1 MKLQSVCKIHFVSYG
16 HVFRSRLAEAYLRFL
31 LRKHKGVQISSSGI
45 KYDKDIN
52 GPIAWY
58 TMKILVD
65 HQLVPYMS
73 ENPTVTTS
81 EMLKESDAVI
91 FLDDIS
97 KDYCKRRLGFSG
109 KNYDA
114 WNVEYLP
121 PDKTNPMTDLDR
133 DIYII
138 KRSEQIFK
146 NIVAY
151 CHRFTADLS
160 ETDIPF
166 SSSMRTPLI

>member
-1 MKLQSVCKIHFVSYG
+1 MKIHFVSYG
-16 HVFRSRLAEAYLRFL
+16 HVFRSRLAEAYLKFL
-31 LRKHKGVQISSSGI
+31 LRKHRGIQISSSGI
-45 KYDKDIN
+45 KYNKDIN

-73 ENPTVTTS
+73 DTPRITTL
-81 EMLKESDAVI
+81 EMLQGSDAVI
-91 FLDDIS
+91 FLDDVS
-97 KDYCKRRLGFSG
+97 KDYCKRRLNFSG
-109 KNYDA
+109 KNYDV

-121 PDKTNPMTDLDR
+121 PEKTNPMTDLDR

-146 NIVAY
+146 NIIVY

-166 SSSMRTPLI
+166 SPEGGMPSVW